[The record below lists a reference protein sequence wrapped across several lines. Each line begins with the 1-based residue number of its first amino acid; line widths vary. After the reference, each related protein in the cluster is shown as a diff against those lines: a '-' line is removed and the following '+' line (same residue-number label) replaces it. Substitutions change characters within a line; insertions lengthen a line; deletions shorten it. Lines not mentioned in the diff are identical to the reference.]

1 LALHKKTAE
10 WLERKDKKSIILS
23 QAERP
28 ERVLASLGMRQQA
41 VIGNRVYLSG
51 ATTLRPDTTHAITC
65 KFPPEHKQP
74 TQNTAKN
81 KSQV

>member
-10 WLERKDKKSIILS
+10 WLERKNKKSIILS

-51 ATTLRPDTTHAITC
+51 ATTLLA
-65 KFPPEHKQP
+65 
-74 TQNTAKN
+74 
-81 KSQV
+81 